1 MATNAAADRIC
12 PSLATRDVR
21 CRFESLMGTS
31 SKTRDADRHTVV
43 GGSATLYRLYDVGYE
58 ISLTRAS
65 KLLPQPTPPQPRPR
79 RGEAAALVTPKPPLT
94 VDLGSRMV
102 QVDGAALEARMS
114 AAVFDFGVVSLR
126 LQLCAPPELSWSD
139 FVRFGA
145 SLHGGVPLRAICDPD
160 LRQLLQV
167 LAPAVE
173 RQAIAP
179 VTEDYMVF
187 RLASLRGAAGE
198 PVTPPRLSSDAL
210 AGLLLNEARELS
222 RPAKRE
228 LLPHRFAYTTHDYA
242 ALTWESALVIE
253 PDPEDQDVEYV
264 LEFANAQLLELR
276 VFDAVLDAELPRMY
290 DRIAQVRRTP
300 FALFRPYRSLLNQLQ
315 ALVADTT
322 EIVERVENALKVTDD
337 VYLARVYSAA
347 LQIFRGDAWRRGIDR
362 KLGIIRD
369 TYTML
374 NAESQAARGEVMEL
388 AIILLIIGEIL
399 LTIFGRH

>member
-1 MATNAAADRIC
+1 MATTR
-12 PSLATRDVR
+12 TRD
-21 CRFESLMGTS
+21 T
-31 SKTRDADRHTVV
+31 DRHTVV

-58 ISLTRAS
+58 INLPRAAE
-65 KLLPQPTPPQPRPR
+65 LLPSPTPPRSRPR

-94 VDLGSRMV
+94 LDIGCRAVE
-102 QVDGAALEARMS
+102 VDGAGLEARAS
-114 AAVFDFGVVSLR
+114 AAVFDFGVISLR
-126 LQLCAPPELSWSD
+126 LRLCAPPELSWSD
-139 FVRFGA
+139 FVRFGT
-145 SLHGGVPLRAICDPD
+145 SLHGGVALRTLCDPE
-160 LRQLLQV
+160 LRRLLQA

-173 RQAIAP
+173 RQAVAP

-198 PVTPPRLSSDAL
+198 SITPPRLSSDAL

-222 RPAKRE
+222 GPAKRE
-228 LLPHRFAYTTHDYA
+228 LLPHRFAYTTLDYA

-276 VFDAVLDAELPRMY
+276 VFDAMLDAELPRMY
-290 DRIAQVRRTP
+290 DRISEVRRKP
-300 FALFRPYRSLLNQLQ
+300 YALFRPYRSLLNQLQ
-315 ALVADTT
+315 TLVADTT

-347 LQIFRGDAWRRGIDR
+347 LQIFRGGAWRRGIDR

-388 AIILLIIGEIL
+388 AILLLILGEIL